1 MGRHVRKQVVCAGSR
16 ILLAKIKAQ
25 RQRSGLGGEAAGKI
39 YIILSEIPA
48 GEGGRDAVEGALTF
62 PQAEAGENDEW
73 RTANGKS
80 PFPIPPAAA

>member
-39 YIILSEIPA
+39 SVILRNKTR
-48 GEGGRDAVEGALTF
+48 GRDIWCGMNRRLPKGAACFQPPTTGCAGGAQTFGKAAV
-62 PQAEAGENDEW
+62 
-73 RTANGKS
+73 
-80 PFPIPPAAA
+80 